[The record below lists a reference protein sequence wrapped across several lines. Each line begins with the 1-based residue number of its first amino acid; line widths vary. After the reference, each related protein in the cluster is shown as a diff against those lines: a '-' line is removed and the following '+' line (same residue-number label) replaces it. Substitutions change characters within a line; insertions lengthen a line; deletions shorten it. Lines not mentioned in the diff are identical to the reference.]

1 MAASP
6 PRDLW
11 SLAAPQLA
19 RAGVAAAG
27 PGELGP
33 VEAQVCV
40 RRASAQTAL
49 GMVFD
54 ERCTVTKVAAG
65 SPASV
70 AGLFRGMTVTRV
82 NGTAV
87 RTPAEAKR
95 AGGSELVLTLGVR
108 VDSGRRLRGT
118 VVSWCEERGFG
129 MLRPREPVFVPAGM
143 MCGNEGTAVYVG
155 HVFCHRTVV
164 VGPQAP
170 CVGEEVEFT
179 ALCVESRV
187 RAARVLRCNG
197 VASAAKA
204 KKGASVEWWNVNN
217 LRECNR
223 VAFAG
228 EAGGRALTYTKNG
241 EARPAVRRVVFDGVR
256 TLEMPE
262 IAKRVHVPWE
272 GRWGLLRALRAL
284 AESAGV
290 KHNIPEA
297 AAAEEEEE
305 EAKVGQGGGGRGDG
319 AMLCASTDYLWI
331 GWLREE
337 VRERTEQLR
346 ADVCGFLQGH
356 AVASVRPCYG
366 RGTQVGAHVELATP
380 ITQVQLAEL
389 NTREYHDGRRLT
401 VDDAQRGNPYRAA
414 RQQQQQ
420 QRTGAG
426 KGLQAVEVEV
436 RGPGGRAMLDGAALD
451 EGCAVLR
458 VEAGSAA
465 SVAGLFAGMRVS
477 AVGGAAVETR
487 AELEA
492 ALLGCADEE
501 AVLTAVVDSTG
512 RLRGTVD
519 SWDGERCSGRVSPA
533 VPVFVSGGVLPG
545 SRGTC
550 VYLGDLGFRREALAD
565 DAAAAAAAAAT
576 LEEGKEVEF
585 EVCVQGGRLQ
595 AASVRLCCDG
605 SSSASSSG
613 EAAEAGAG
621 AQQPQPQQQK
631 VRQPRA
637 GSDMSRLV
645 RGAPQVCMM
654 HLGGHCDKVAEGAT
668 CAGGLHIPQ
677 AVRPAAAA
685 AAAKE
690 GEEEEEEEG
699 GVLQRVGA
707 AKLELLQQKVA
718 EAAAAGREAQWG
730 GCGMDWEVHAAWQLT
745 NEALEFRY
753 RATEYNLTR
762 EHGRTP
768 DSIEGFHGTAE
779 ENVLSIA
786 RHGFDPLRRAG
797 QVYGA
802 GEYFAKDP
810 SVSDGYCGGGAFMF
824 VCSLLLGEAEVDHT
838 WVPDVKYYVMKQR
851 AGRIQCVPR
860 YLVQFR
866 KTSSPLLRT
875 LQALGGEAESA
886 EGHLRRVGASQRGG
900 VRPCKGRMDS
910 MMMAERT
917 QHLWVGWL
925 EPTLGRD
932 DELVRAD
939 VRAFLRG
946 HEVAMVKP
954 ERNAARVGAFVELRS
969 AVTQAQVAELNTR
982 AYGTGGWRVSVDDA
996 QPGNPAMRMRRC
1008 PKLSGPGRFCRGWNL
1023 RGHEDWTEACSF
1035 RHAPE
1040 DFVTF
1045 GAEVSYVA
1053 VPAGSA
1059 KHDELAGEVEAKGLG
1074 RVVGVRRVVNTQQE
1088 AAYESRRAFTSAL
1101 GGGGAERELWHGTAC
1116 SVLDAVLRTGLQCPS
1131 DTQASETCPVS
1142 GGRGLCTTMCGADC
1156 AHCTEAH
1163 GWARCHMFGL
1173 GIYLADDPRKSH
1185 AYVRPV
1191 GRRHS
1196 LVRCRVN
1203 LGSPYLIEANLLQ
1216 RDGMHGVVRCVDPQ
1230 GKLDRNPHEWGVLKG
1245 HEAYCVKG
1253 LGAAA
1258 RPEHGVI
1265 NTEYV
1270 LFHPAQVLPL
1280 YVVDY
1285 ETAGPVAPA
1294 APRAVPASRG
1304 GFDLGRVDVAQQRK
1318 IWNQIQ
1324 KARGRS
1330 VDDDDGW

>member
-1 MAASP
+1 MASP
-6 PRDLW
+6 PQDLW

-27 PGELGP
+27 PGELAT

-40 RRASAQTAL
+40 RRPSAQTAL

-54 ERCTVTKVAAG
+54 ERCTVTKVAPG

-87 RTPAEAKR
+87 RTPADAKR
-95 AGGSELVLTLGVR
+95 AGGSGLVLTLDVR
-108 VDSGRRLRGT
+108 LDSGRRLHGT

-143 MCGNEGTAVYVG
+143 MCGNEGMAVYVG

-187 RAARVLRCNG
+187 RAAQVLRCNG
-197 VASAAKA
+197 GASAAKA

-228 EAGGRALTYTKNG
+228 GAGGRALTYTKNG

-290 KHNIPEA
+290 EHNIPEA
-297 AAAEEEEE
+297 AAEDEPE
-305 EAKVGQGGGGRGDG
+305 VGQGGGRGDG

-414 RQQQQQ
+414 RQQQ
-420 QRTGAG
+420 RAGAGAG

-436 RGPGGRAMLDGAALD
+436 RSLGGRAILDGAALD
-451 EGCAVLR
+451 EDCAVLR

-487 AELEA
+487 VELEA
-492 ALLGCADEE
+492 ALLGCAEE
-501 AVLTAVVDSTG
+501 QEAALTAVVDSTG
-512 RLRGTVD
+512 RLRGTVG

-533 VPVFVSGGVLPG
+533 VPVFVSGGALPG

-550 VYLGDLGFRREALAD
+550 VYLGDLGFRREGLAG
-565 DAAAAAAAAAT
+565 DAAAAAAAAAA
-576 LEEGKEVEF
+576 LEEGREVEF
-585 EVCVQGGRLQ
+585 EVCVRGGRLQ
-595 AASVRLCCDG
+595 AASVRLCDG
-605 SSSASSSG
+605 SSSG
-613 EAAEAGAG
+613 RAAEA
-621 AQQPQPQQQK
+621 QQQQK

-654 HLGGHCDKVAEGAT
+654 HLGGRCKAAAEGES
-668 CAGGLHIPQ
+668 CAGGLHVPQ
-677 AVRPAAAA
+677 ATRPAAAA
-685 AAAKE
+685 
-690 GEEEEEEEG
+690 EEEEG
-699 GVLQRVGA
+699 SGVLQRVGA

-718 EAAAAGREAQWG
+718 EAAADPEAQGWG
-730 GCGMDWEVHAAWQLT
+730 GVDWEVHAAWQLT

-753 RATEYNLTR
+753 RATEYNMTR

-779 ENVLSIA
+779 ESVLSIA
-786 RHGFDPLRRAG
+786 RHGFDPLRRSG
-797 QVYGA
+797 QLYGS

-810 SVSDGYCGGGAFMF
+810 NISESYCRGGAFMF

-838 WVPDVKYYVMKQR
+838 WVSDVKYYVMKQR

-910 MMMAERT
+910 VMMAERT
-917 QHLWVGWL
+917 RHLWVGWL

-932 DELVRAD
+932 DELVRED
-939 VRAFLRG
+939 VRAFLQG

-969 AVTQAQVAELNTR
+969 AVTQAQLAELNSR
-982 AYGTGGWRVSVDDA
+982 PYGTGRWRVSVDDA

-1008 PKLSGPGRFCRGWNL
+1008 PKLTGPGRFCRGWNL
-1023 RGHEDWTEACSF
+1023 RGHEDWTEVCSF

-1053 VPAGSA
+1053 VPVESA
-1059 KHDELAGEVEAKGLG
+1059 KYDELAGEVEAKGLG

-1101 GGGGAERELWHGTAC
+1101 AGGGAERELWHGTAC

-1156 AHCTEAH
+1156 AHCTEPH

-1230 GKLDRNPHEWGVLKG
+1230 GKLDGNPHEWGMLKG

-1294 APRAVPASRG
+1294 APRVVPASQG
-1304 GFDLGRVDVAQQRK
+1304 GFDLRRVDVQQQQR
-1318 IWNQIQ
+1318 IWDRIQ
-1324 KARGRS
+1324 KARK
-1330 VDDDDGW
+1330 

>member
-1 MAASP
+1 M
-6 PRDLW
+6 
-11 SLAAPQLA
+11 
-19 RAGVAAAG
+19 
-27 PGELGP
+27 
-33 VEAQVCV
+33 
-40 RRASAQTAL
+40 
-49 GMVFD
+49 
-54 ERCTVTKVAAG
+54 
-65 SPASV
+65 
-70 AGLFRGMTVTRV
+70 
-82 NGTAV
+82 
-87 RTPAEAKR
+87 
-95 AGGSELVLTLGVR
+95 
-108 VDSGRRLRGT
+108 
-118 VVSWCEERGFG
+118 
-129 MLRPREPVFVPAGM
+129 
-143 MCGNEGTAVYVG
+143 
-155 HVFCHRTVV
+155 
-164 VGPQAP
+164 
-170 CVGEEVEFT
+170 
-179 ALCVESRV
+179 
-187 RAARVLRCNG
+187 
-197 VASAAKA
+197 
-204 KKGASVEWWNVNN
+204 
-217 LRECNR
+217 
-223 VAFAG
+223 
-228 EAGGRALTYTKNG
+228 
-241 EARPAVRRVVFDGVR
+241 FDGVR

-284 AESAGV
+284 AEGAGV

-297 AAAEEEEE
+297 AAAEEEEGE

-436 RGPGGRAMLDGAALD
+436 RGAGGRAMLDGAALD

-550 VYLGDLGFRREALAD
+550 VYLGDLGFRR
-565 DAAAAAAAAAT
+565 
-576 LEEGKEVEF
+576 G
-585 EVCVQGGRLQ
+585 
-595 AASVRLCCDG
+595 
-605 SSSASSSG
+605 
-613 EAAEAGAG
+613 
-621 AQQPQPQQQK
+621 
-631 VRQPRA
+631 
-637 GSDMSRLV
+637 
-645 RGAPQVCMM
+645 
-654 HLGGHCDKVAEGAT
+654 
-668 CAGGLHIPQ
+668 
-677 AVRPAAAA
+677 
-685 AAAKE
+685 
-690 GEEEEEEEG
+690 
-699 GVLQRVGA
+699 
-707 AKLELLQQKVA
+707 
-718 EAAAAGREAQWG
+718 
-730 GCGMDWEVHAAWQLT
+730 
-745 NEALEFRY
+745 
-753 RATEYNLTR
+753 
-762 EHGRTP
+762 
-768 DSIEGFHGTAE
+768 
-779 ENVLSIA
+779 
-786 RHGFDPLRRAG
+786 
-797 QVYGA
+797 
-802 GEYFAKDP
+802 
-810 SVSDGYCGGGAFMF
+810 
-824 VCSLLLGEAEVDHT
+824 
-838 WVPDVKYYVMKQR
+838 
-851 AGRIQCVPR
+851 
-860 YLVQFR
+860 
-866 KTSSPLLRT
+866 
-875 LQALGGEAESA
+875 
-886 EGHLRRVGASQRGG
+886 
-900 VRPCKGRMDS
+900 
-910 MMMAERT
+910 
-917 QHLWVGWL
+917 
-925 EPTLGRD
+925 
-932 DELVRAD
+932 
-939 VRAFLRG
+939 
-946 HEVAMVKP
+946 
-954 ERNAARVGAFVELRS
+954 
-969 AVTQAQVAELNTR
+969 
-982 AYGTGGWRVSVDDA
+982 
-996 QPGNPAMRMRRC
+996 
-1008 PKLSGPGRFCRGWNL
+1008 
-1023 RGHEDWTEACSF
+1023 
-1035 RHAPE
+1035 
-1040 DFVTF
+1040 
-1045 GAEVSYVA
+1045 
-1053 VPAGSA
+1053 
-1059 KHDELAGEVEAKGLG
+1059 
-1074 RVVGVRRVVNTQQE
+1074 
-1088 AAYESRRAFTSAL
+1088 AFTSAL

-1131 DTQASETCPVS
+1131 DTRASEACPVS

-1163 GWARCHMFGL
+1163 GWGRCHMFGL

-1304 GFDLGRVDVAQQRK
+1304 GFDLARVDVQQQRR

-1330 VDDDDGW
+1330 VQEEEDDDDW

>member
-1 MAASP
+1 MWA
-6 PRDLW
+6 
-11 SLAAPQLA
+11 LAAPQLA
-19 RAGVAAAG
+19 RAAAG
-27 PGELGP
+27 PGAGELGP

-40 RRASAQTAL
+40 RRASAQTTL

-155 HVFCHRTVV
+155 HVFCHRTVA

-170 CVGEEVEFT
+170 RVGEEVEFT
-179 ALCVESRV
+179 ALCMESRV

-197 VASAAKA
+197 GASAATA

-223 VAFAG
+223 VTFAG
-228 EAGGRALTYTKNG
+228 EAGGRVLTYTKNG

-297 AAAEEEEE
+297 AAAEEEAE
-305 EAKVGQGGGGRGDG
+305 VGQSGGRGDG

-420 QRTGAG
+420 RTGAG

-451 EGCAVLR
+451 EDCAVLR

-487 AELEA
+487 AALEA
-492 ALLGCADEE
+492 ALLGCAEEHE

-550 VYLGDLGFRREALAD
+550 VYLGNLGFRREGLAD

-576 LEEGKEVEF
+576 MEEGKEVAF

-595 AASVRLCCDG
+595 AASVRLCCGG
-605 SSSASSSG
+605 SSSVSSSG
-613 EAAEAGAG
+613 EAAEAG
-621 AQQPQPQQQK
+621 PQQQQK

-654 HLGGHCDKVAEGAT
+654 HLGGRCDKVAEGEA
-668 CAGGLHIPQ
+668 CARGLHIPQ

-685 AAAKE
+685 AK
-690 GEEEEEEEG
+690 EG

-707 AKLELLQQKVA
+707 AKLQFLQQKVTDA
-718 EAAAAGREAQWG
+718 VRGRLRA
-730 GCGMDWEVHAAWQLT
+730 GMDWEVHAAWQLT

-786 RHGFDPLRRAG
+786 RHGFDPLRRSG
-797 QVYGA
+797 QVFGA

-810 SVSDGYCGGGAFMF
+810 SVSDGYCRGGAFMF
-824 VCSLLLGEAEVDHT
+824 VCSLLLGEAEVDYT
-838 WVPDVKYYVMKQR
+838 WVPGVKYYVMKQR

-860 YLVQFR
+860 YLIQFR
-866 KTSSPLLRT
+866 ESSSPLLRT

-917 QHLWVGWL
+917 RHLWVGWL

-932 DELVRAD
+932 DELVRED
-939 VRAFLRG
+939 VQAFLRG

-1059 KHDELAGEVEAKGLG
+1059 KYDELAGEVGGEGA
-1074 RVVGVRRVVNTQQE
+1074 GV
-1088 AAYESRRAFTSAL
+1088 
-1101 GGGGAERELWHGTAC
+1101 GGGGAAC
-1116 SVLDAVLRTGLQCPS
+1116 GEHAAGGGVRVAAGFHKR
-1131 DTQASETCPVS
+1131 A
-1142 GGRGLCTTMCGADC
+1142 GGRRGGAG
-1156 AHCTEAH
+1156 AVA
-1163 GWARCHMFGL
+1163 
-1173 GIYLADDPRKSH
+1173 
-1185 AYVRPV
+1185 
-1191 GRRHS
+1191 
-1196 LVRCRVN
+1196 
-1203 LGSPYLIEANLLQ
+1203 
-1216 RDGMHGVVRCVDPQ
+1216 RDGVLGARHGAAKRAAVPIGHAGVGDVPGVGGPGAVHDDVRGGLRALHGAAQMGAV
-1230 GKLDRNPHEWGVLKG
+1230 PHVRAGDLPGGRPAEVA
-1245 HEAYCVKG
+1245 HARTAS
-1253 LGAAA
+1253 GAAA
-1258 RPEHGVI
+1258 
-1265 NTEYV
+1265 
-1270 LFHPAQVLPL
+1270 L
-1280 YVVDY
+1280 
-1285 ETAGPVAPA
+1285 AGAVSSEPGEPVP
-1294 APRAVPASRG
+1294 
-1304 GFDLGRVDVAQQRK
+1304 D
-1318 IWNQIQ
+1318 
-1324 KARGRS
+1324 
-1330 VDDDDGW
+1330 